1 MPKDRVVKP
10 ESPGSAQDRAER
22 LVASRRWTRSDLDLL
37 RTLLAAEAIDR
48 DVLLEGNETRAR
60 SLRSLTMLH
69 LATEGASG
77 AVTMDADARAVAT
90 DVLAWH
96 ARKQAKAAI
105 GPAAEGRKRGEDL
118 KRSIADATRAV
129 FPRIPTEVALA
140 AAVRLSPAAVKM
152 GRIPAAQAL
161 VEAVVEI
168 RLDRW
173 RQAVAAEPEVAAR
186 LELMQARG
194 EPNRAVKRFRDQRAV
209 ERVEAEVAQWRGDL
223 GPVTSRR
230 LG

>member
-10 ESPGSAQDRAER
+10 GDPDSPQDRAER
-22 LVASRRWTRSDLDLL
+22 LVASRRWTRSDLDVL
-37 RTLLAAEAIDR
+37 RTLMAADSIDR
-48 DVLLEGNETRAR
+48 DALVEGVETRAR
-60 SLRSLTMLH
+60 SLQSLVKLR
-69 LATEGASG
+69 LATEGADG
-77 AVTMDADARAVAT
+77 AVGMDAEAKAVAQE
-90 DVLAWH
+90 VLAWH
-96 ARKQAKAAI
+96 ARKQAKATI

-129 FPRIPTEVALA
+129 FPRIPAEVALA

-186 LELMQARG
+186 LEFMQARG
-194 EPNRAVKRFRDQRAV
+194 EPNRACKRFRDQRAV
-209 ERVEAEVAQWRGDL
+209 ERVEAETLEWRGDL